1 MNRHQFKVFNSR
13 TRNKCKLNSKEH
25 CLLQFNQKKT
35 NVLLQK
41 NPHTFSQKS
50 TTQKSLFKSY
60 FIIIIDFFRKKHVTL
75 KRIIARHDETMEEK
89 MKRKE
94 EFKNS

>member
-13 TRNKCKLNSKEH
+13 TRNKFSWTQTKLKRTLRSNLPK
-25 CLLQFNQKKT
+25 CITAKKS
-35 NVLLQK
+35 
-41 NPHTFSQKS
+41 HTFSQKS

-89 MKRKE
+89 IKRKE